1 MKIGL
6 KSKIFLFTA
15 GLFSVVLILL
25 LGIQT
30 FVLGTYFENRQLKLI
45 ETTIEEMVFRT
56 IESPEPDKEI
66 YRLASENSLMHNVP
80 FVVIDPEKKFF
91 QQLNTPPNNMLV
103 QTESGEVYSLIVD
116 GFEQDIIRQF
126 EVGNWI
132 EFSGFQ
138 VDEQNLRA
146 FFIETENAYADL
158 ESTFRSSQMPENE
171 IEDMMNEF
179 SDNPV
184 ISQHGEIIFNN
195 AKNIDAQGS
204 NKLVGYHGEQ
214 IERFLMEHGIEAFF
228 ESDMIRV
235 FDFEDSWTSTH
246 NRLVVRPVFLLN
258 DKQFLLIS
266 IISTVNTES
275 TVSIIQEF
283 YWVNFVV
290 ALLISFLATY
300 IFAGRFS
307 KPIINMESIAKQ
319 MAEMNFEQKVAIQS
333 KDEIGSLAESLNR
346 LSETLQSHIHA
357 LETSN
362 SKLTDEIEFKT
373 EQEEI
378 RKAFV
383 ANVSHEL
390 KTPLTIMKGL
400 IEGIKD
406 GVYNDPSHLTSTLDE
421 INRMEHMVYDM
432 LEISKYEAK
441 GIDLDIGVFS
451 LEESVRR
458 ILNRLKP
465 LSTKKGIHMDFQMD
479 DGFVKADQIKIEQVL
494 ENLLTNAFRYAHEDG
509 HVQVRFSNELN
520 RTKCTITNDG
530 SPIPE
535 DALESIWQ
543 PFYRVESSRNRK
555 KGGTGLGL
563 VIVKSILDKHNA
575 LYGAYNIDHGVA
587 FYFELETVE

>member
-146 FFIETENAYADL
+146 FFIETENAHADL
-158 ESTFRSSQMPENE
+158 ESTFRNNQVPQNE

-465 LSTKKGIHMDFQMD
+465 LSTKKGIHMDLQMD

-575 LYGAYNIDHGVA
+575 HYGAYNIDHGVA